1 MPTSSKGLSG
11 PMRLA
16 KCCRTGNGKAGV
28 QYLLAIWA
36 NPPSFRL
43 MATVVT
49 PRPLPQPP
57 RDFHELFQR
66 VGLQMAALD
75 LFMRREVEHFEPEIR
90 GMAAYC
96 LDTTGKRLRP
106 TLVFVSG
113 WQGES
118 VVSDDLVRAAG
129 VVEMV
134 HLATLVHDDIMDR
147 AEIRRNRRTAAR
159 EFGPDAAVLL
169 GDALFSQA
177 LHVASQFP
185 TTEVCRLVSESTR
198 KVCSGEIMQ
207 TLRRRDINI
216 SLAEYRRMI
225 DLKTAEL
232 FRVACFLGARLSGH
246 DAGFAS
252 AADRFGHHLGIAYQI
267 YDDFVDF
274 VGEEQRIG
282 KTLGTDL
289 ATGKLTLPLMLL
301 LDRVEAKERAAIVA
315 ALQGGQPIGLA
326 ASKQRMQELG
336 IAAGVVRAIDDELAV
351 ATQALA
357 PHARLAPVPLMLQLS
372 AMLHGQ
378 VAALQQTVPVS

>member
-1 MPTSSKGLSG
+1 MASVMTSPG
-11 PMRLA
+11 
-16 KCCRTGNGKAGV
+16 T
-28 QYLLAIWA
+28 
-36 NPPSFRL
+36 PS
-43 MATVVT
+43 
-49 PRPLPQPP
+49 PSS
-57 RDFHELFQR
+57 RDFSELFER
-66 VGLQMAALD
+66 VAPQMAALD
-75 LFMRREVEHFEPEIR
+75 RFMRSEVEHFEPEIR
-90 GMAAYC
+90 SMAAYC
-96 LDTTGKRLRP
+96 LDTSGKRLRP
-106 TLVFVSG
+106 TMVFVSG
-113 WQGES
+113 WQGEG
-118 VVSDDLVRAAG
+118 VVSEDLVRAAG

-147 AEIRRNRRTAAR
+147 AEIRRSRRTAAR

-177 LHVASQFP
+177 LHIASLFP
-185 TTEVCRLVSESTR
+185 TTEICRLVSESTR

-232 FRVACFLGARLSGH
+232 FRVSCFLGARLSGH
-246 DAGFAS
+246 SSEFAA

-267 YDDFVDF
+267 YDDLVDF

-301 LDRVEAKERAAIVA
+301 LERVSATERAAMVA
-315 ALQGGQPIGLA
+315 ALRGGQPLGLP

-336 IAAGVVRAIDDELAV
+336 IAAGVIQAIEEELV
-351 ATQALA
+351 AASAALA
-357 PHARLAPVPLMLQLS
+357 PFADLAPVPLMLQLS
-372 AMLHGQ
+372 EMLRKQ
-378 VAALQQTVPVS
+378 VTALSSSVSP

>member
-1 MPTSSKGLSG
+1 M
-11 PMRLA
+11 
-16 KCCRTGNGKAGV
+16 
-28 QYLLAIWA
+28 QYLLAIWGVRS
-36 NPPSFRL
+36 SFRE
-43 MATVVT
+43 MASVVT
-49 PRPLPQPP
+49 PSSMPP
-57 RDFHELFQR
+57 PTPPDLSQLFER
-66 VGLQMAALD
+66 VSPHMAALD
-75 LFMRREVEHFEPEIR
+75 RFMRTEVNNFEPEIR

-106 TLVFVSG
+106 TMVFVSG
-113 WQGES
+113 WQGDG
-118 VVSDDLVRAAG
+118 VVADDLVRAAG

-177 LHVASQFP
+177 LHIASQFP

-216 SLAEYRRMI
+216 SLVEYRRMI

-232 FRVACFLGARLSGH
+232 FRVSCYLGARLSGH
-246 DAGFAS
+246 DAAFAA
-252 AADRFGHHLGIAYQI
+252 AADCFGHHLGIAYQI
-267 YDDFVDF
+267 YDDLVDF

-301 LDRVEAKERAAIVA
+301 LEGVSGDERAAIVT
-315 ALQGGQPIGLA
+315 ALRGGQPLGLP
-326 ASKQRMQELG
+326 ASRQRMQELG
-336 IAAGVVRAIDDELAV
+336 IAGGVVRAIDDELA
-351 ATQALA
+351 AAGEALV
-357 PHARLAPVPLMLQLS
+357 PFRQLTPVPLMLQLS
-372 AMLHGQ
+372 EMLRKQ
-378 VAALQQTVPVS
+378 VTVLSVSP